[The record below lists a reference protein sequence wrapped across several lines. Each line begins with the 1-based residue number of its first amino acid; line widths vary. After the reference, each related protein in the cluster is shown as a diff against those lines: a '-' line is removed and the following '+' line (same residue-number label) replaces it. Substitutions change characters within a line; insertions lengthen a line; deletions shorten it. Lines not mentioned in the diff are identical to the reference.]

1 MYCKHFILL
10 GTLLG
15 TLQAVHVDPE
25 GGTVRYSTSTSHVTV
40 DPSSGTVRLAQNLDA
55 EVGKIL
61 KVEVLTIVALNKPT

>member
-15 TLQAVHVDPE
+15 TLQAVDPQ